1 MVNTG
6 PMRILIVDDHTVVR
20 RGLKEILVEEF
31 PHAEFGEAEDGPQTL
46 RLIMKQKWD
55 VVVLD
60 ITLPGMSGLDVL
72 KNIKNVC
79 PNLPILILSM
89 HPEDQYALRAL
100 KAGASGYLT
109 KETASEELVK
119 AVKKVRTGGKYISD
133 SLGEALAFR
142 VADGHEGPLHDKL
155 SDREHQVMLMVAS
168 GKTVSGIA
176 EELSLSKQ
184 AISTYRSR
192 ILAKMKMK
200 TNADLMRYAME
211 NKLVD

>member
-60 ITLPGMSGLDVL
+60 ITMPGMSGLDVL
-72 KNIKNVC
+72 KNIKNVR

-89 HPEDQYALRAL
+89 HPEDQYAMRSL

-119 AVKKVRTGGKYISD
+119 AVKKVRAGGRYISD

-142 VADGHEGPLHDKL
+142 AANGYEGPLHEKL
-155 SDREHQVMLMVAS
+155 SDREHQVLLMLGS
-168 GKTVSGIA
+168 GKTVSEIA

-184 AISTYRSR
+184 AVSTYRRR
-192 ILAKMKMK
+192 ILDKMAMK
-200 TNADLMRYAME
+200 TNADIIRYVME
-211 NKLVD
+211 NGLVK

>member
-1 MVNTG
+1 MANTG

-20 RGLKEILVEEF
+20 RGLREILVEEF

-46 RLIMKQKWD
+46 KLVSKQKWH

-60 ITLPGMSGLDVL
+60 ITMPGMSGLDVL
-72 KNIKNVC
+72 KNIKKVC
-79 PNLPILILSM
+79 PNLPILVLSM
-89 HPEDQYALRAL
+89 HPEDQYAMRAL

-119 AVKKVRTGGKYISD
+119 AVNKVRTGRKYISN
-133 SLGEALAFR
+133 SLAEILAFR
-142 VADGHEGPLHDKL
+142 AADTYEGLPHERL
-155 SDREHQVMLMVAS
+155 SDREHQVMLMLAS
-168 GKTVSGIA
+168 GKTVSQIA

-192 ILAKMKMK
+192 ILVKMKMK
-200 TNADLMRYAME
+200 TNADLIRYAIE
-211 NKLVD
+211 NELVD